1 MVAFSFFKV
10 ITLCIKITLTHTINT
25 FDFVDKCRNAI
36 LITFNPDKFKSCPLL
51 NKCTENRN
59 YTIEIRRLVWQDDLN
74 IIEDLRFLDTIKKV
88 YKLRSQKVERRF
100 SDTKEQH
107 GNGMRWTRYRG
118 IKKFPWIAAYLY
130 CHESQKLA
138 MWLVKE
144 PQTA

>member
-10 ITLCIKITLTHTINT
+10 INLCIKITLTHNINT
-25 FDFVDKCRNAI
+25 FDFIDKCRNAI
-36 LITFNPDKFKSCPLL
+36 LINFNPDKFKSCPLL

-59 YTIEIRRLVWQDDLN
+59 YTIEICRLVWQDDLN

-107 GNGMRWTRYRG
+107 DNGMRWTRYRG
-118 IKKFPWIAAYLY
+118 I
-130 CHESQKLA
+130 
-138 MWLVKE
+138 
-144 PQTA
+144 